1 MVSGNKIFLDTNAFI
16 YFFEG
21 RSNIT
26 ELVVHTPVVYFS
38 PITEIELLSA
48 PQLTPTETEQIR
60 EFLNLCQRVEL
71 SEKIIEQTIAVRRQY
86 RFKVPDAI
94 IAASAR
100 VLEIP
105 LVSADND
112 FQRVEGMN
120 LISDILN

>member
-1 MVSGNKIFLDTNAFI
+1 MNGNKIFLDTNAFI